1 MSPVSHIG
9 AAQAGETGAAQA
21 AQLAQLPQ
29 LRALVPQAM
38 PWHPLQGGK
47 TNQLWRVGDV
57 VVKLYSQPGANPLFP
72 NQPDAEILALQAL
85 QGRGLAPQF
94 LGQAATPLGRCV
106 VYRHMPGQPGSAG
119 PAQVAGLL
127 ARLHQQPRPAQAL
140 RHISASA
147 GAVMASAQAILG
159 LCRDRAAFS
168 DPPDMGPAV
177 AVPLPAPVF
186 LHGDPVPAN
195 IVHAPQAPHG
205 PCLIDWQC
213 PGWGPAAHDLAIYLS
228 AAMQLLY
235 QGQPL
240 PRRAQAQVLAAYP
253 DAAAVAHY
261 RAVRPLFAW
270 RMAAYCQ
277 WRLEQGQAD
286 YAAARDAELA
296 SLVQD

>member
-1 MSPVSHIG
+1 MSPVFHIG
-9 AAQAGETGAAQA
+9 AAQPGKTGAAHA
-21 AQLAQLPQ
+21 AQLALVPELQ
-29 LRALVPQAM
+29 ALVPQATV
-38 PWHPLQGGK
+38 WRPLQGGK
-47 TNQLWRVGDV
+47 TNLLWRVGDV
-57 VVKLYSQPGANPLFP
+57 VVKLYSKPAANPLFP
-72 NQPDAEILALQAL
+72 NQPDAEIVALQAL
-85 QGRGLAPQF
+85 GGCGLAPKF
-94 LGQAATPLGRCV
+94 LGHAATPLGRCV
-106 VYRHMPGQPGSAG
+106 VYQHMPGQSGTAG
-119 PAQVAGLL
+119 PAQVAALL

-140 RHISASA
+140 RQISASGPA
-147 GAVMASAQAILG
+147 LMASAQAILA

-168 DPPDMGPAV
+168 APPAV
-177 AVPLPAPVF
+177 CEMVEQRALVPVF

-195 IVHAPQAPHG
+195 IVRSARG

-240 PRRAQAQVLAAYP
+240 PPQARAQMLAAYP

-261 RAVRPLFAW
+261 RALQPLFAW

-286 YAAARDAELA
+286 YARARDVELA

>member
-9 AAQAGETGAAQA
+9 AAQAGKPGAAQA
-21 AQLAQLPQ
+21 AQLALLPQ

-47 TNQLWRVGDV
+47 TNLLWRVGDV
-57 VVKLYSQPGANPLFP
+57 VVKLYSQPGVNPLFP
-72 NQPDAEILALQAL
+72 NQPDAEIVALQAL
-85 QGRGLAPQF
+85 QGHGLAPQF

-119 PAQVAGLL
+119 PVQVAALL
-127 ARLHQQPRPAQAL
+127 ARLHQQPRPAQNL
-140 RHISASA
+140 RQVSASA
-147 GAVMASAQAILG
+147 GAVMASAQAILA

-177 AVPLPAPVF
+177 AMPLPAPVF

-195 IVHAPQAPHG
+195 IVHAPHG

-240 PRRAQAQVLAAYP
+240 PRQAQAQVL
-253 DAAAVAHY
+253 
-261 RAVRPLFAW
+261 
-270 RMAAYCQ
+270 AAYCQ